1 MACSCSTIPKA
12 GRSRKKNQKHASMKP
27 LIGLRSSQ
35 HHPGFFFKSMITHD
49 KGERTYLPPIAKL
62 NILQTGLIA
71 SLIKGSS
78 WLLSASGC
86 KMAVPV

>member
-1 MACSCSTIPKA
+1 MQVWNHSSVSDPVSTIPV
-12 GRSRKKNQKHASMKP
+12 
-27 LIGLRSSQ
+27 
-35 HHPGFFFKSMITHD
+35 FFFKSMITHD